1 MHWTGSNTVGEL
13 HCRGLVRYSKATA
26 ELQQSYSE
34 LLQVQRPGQPLIS
47 GTGRRRASA
56 PYSVR
61 PQTAVRHIHR
71 RVASTRGSRRLEAVS
86 TNCSR
91 PGASHH
97 QPSFCRHA
105 PQTLVLN
112 HQPLI
117 LIDPFRSPRALF
129 CSSIRLPARSPS
141 KSQYSLHRH
150 SAPTFRLR
158 SRSYRVPL
166 LPLSPESNLLSTR
179 LPLIIAS
186 VLPAGFHFI
195 LFLPYLCLCLCLI
208 LIDVGP
214 YSSPSLI
221 LTSHQPSSGPTA
233 KDHE

>member
-13 HCRGLVRYSKATA
+13 HCRGLRRYSKATA

-61 PQTAVRHIHR
+61 PQTTVLHIHR
-71 RVASTRGSRRLEAVS
+71 RVASTRGSRCLEAVS

-112 HQPLI
+112 HQP

-150 SAPTFRLR
+150 SAPTI
-158 SRSYRVPL
+158 PL
-166 LPLSPESNLLSTR
+166 LSSTTT
-179 LPLIIAS
+179 
-186 VLPAGFHFI
+186 
-195 LFLPYLCLCLCLI
+195 
-208 LIDVGP
+208 
-214 YSSPSLI
+214 PSLH
-221 LTSHQPSSGPTA
+221 LAWPSQISFRQGCL
-233 KDHE
+233 